1 VGRTRGF
8 EADDALDAALVT
20 FWQSGFEATTMQAL
34 CRAMAVQPGS
44 LYAAFGGK
52 RDLFVAALRR
62 YAQTVSVDAIHRIT
76 SAPTGLQGL
85 RDYFAYLVEAMVDGN
100 RRWGCLLTNSLVEFA
115 ARDPE
120 LAAIVTGH
128 LANLQAAFAAAL
140 TRSAAAGE
148 LRPGVDPDQAAAL
161 LVAVVQG
168 MNVLAKSQPGRE
180 PLRAVADAAL
190 AGLLPDPS
198 PDRRSA

>member
-20 FWQSGFEATTMQAL
+20 FWRSGFEATTMQAL

-85 RDYFAYLVEAMVDGN
+85 RDYFAHLVEAMVDGN

-120 LAAIVTGH
+120 LVAIVTGH

-140 TRSAAAGE
+140 TRCAAAGE

-168 MNVLAKSQPGRE
+168 MNVLAKGQPGRE